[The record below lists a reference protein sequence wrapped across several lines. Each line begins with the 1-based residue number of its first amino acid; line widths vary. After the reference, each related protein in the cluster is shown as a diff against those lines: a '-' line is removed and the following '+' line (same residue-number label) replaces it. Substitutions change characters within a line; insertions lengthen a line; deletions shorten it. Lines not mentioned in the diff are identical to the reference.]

1 MTDCCAFF
9 FSFLFLSIYRMYS
22 FKFYIF
28 YFLFDIILC
37 MFKVQS
43 RKASVLG
50 LVADLITSYRSR
62 QWGARWGVQHLPMFY
77 CFRPPVCPW
86 VNQNCRV
93 ICSLSISW
101 WDHNVSITFVVAGGP
116 ASTRSQLWA
125 IFSPL
130 YPTGEQNV
138 LTMPQK
144 WHTLQQPLRENTC
157 PGKQHCCEWETGR
170 HVERVQ
176 RVWQAVN
183 GNKCS
188 TLKEQDRQATQT
200 LTEWMNLS
208 LIPAVSAVPA
218 GGTDYKTTA
227 KSSSTDMIEDMSR
240 QKEILSL
247 ILSSSLNGHS
257 GHCGL
262 SRLTME
268 DFGKHSL
275 RLLG

>member
-125 IFSPL
+125 ISHHCI
-130 YPTGEQNV
+130 
-138 LTMPQK
+138 PQASRMCS
-144 WHTLQQPLRENTC
+144 LC
-157 PGKQHCCEWETGR
+157 PKNGTHCSSLCVKT
-170 HVERVQ
+170 RVPANSI
-176 RVWQAVN
+176 AVN
-183 GNKCS
+183 ERLADMLRDFS
-188 TLKEQDRQATQT
+188 VFDR
-200 LTEWMNLS
+200 L
-208 LIPAVSAVPA
+208 
-218 GGTDYKTTA
+218 
-227 KSSSTDMIEDMSR
+227 
-240 QKEILSL
+240 
-247 ILSSSLNGHS
+247 
-257 GHCGL
+257 
-262 SRLTME
+262 
-268 DFGKHSL
+268 
-275 RLLG
+275 

>member
-1 MTDCCAFF
+1 MVN
-9 FSFLFLSIYRMYS
+9 
-22 FKFYIF
+22 
-28 YFLFDIILC
+28 
-37 MFKVQS
+37 VQS
-43 RKASVLG
+43 KIAFMLG
-50 LVADLITSYRSR
+50 FTADLITCYRST
-62 QWGARWGVQHLPMFY
+62 QWRGLWGVQHLLMFY
-77 CFRPPVCPW
+77 CFQPAVYPW
-86 VNQNCRV
+86 VNQNYRV

-157 PGKQHCCEWETGR
+157 PGKQYFCEWETGR
-170 HVERVQ
+170 HVERFQ
-176 RVWQAVN
+176 RIWQAVN

-188 TLKEQDRQATQT
+188 TEGARKTEMQT

-208 LIPAVSAVPA
+208 LTPAVSTVPA
-218 GGTDYKTTA
+218 GETDYKTTA

-247 ILSSSLNGHS
+247 ILSSSLNRHS

-262 SRLTME
+262 SRLAME

-275 RLLG
+275 RLSG

>member
-1 MTDCCAFF
+1 M
-9 FSFLFLSIYRMYS
+9 
-22 FKFYIF
+22 
-28 YFLFDIILC
+28 
-37 MFKVQS
+37 QS
-43 RKASVLG
+43 RIASMVG
-50 LVADLITSYRSR
+50 FMADLITCYRSTH
-62 QWGARWGVQHLPMFY
+62 WGGLWGVQHLLMFY
-77 CFRPPVCPW
+77 CFWPPVCPW

-144 WHTLQQPLRENTC
+144 WHMLQQPLRENTC
-157 PGKQHCCEWETGR
+157 PGKQYCCEWETGR
-170 HVERVQ
+170 DVERFQ
-176 RVWQAVN
+176 HVWQAVN

-188 TLKEQDRQATQT
+188 TEGARKTETQT

-208 LIPAVSAVPA
+208 LTPAVSTVPA

-227 KSSSTDMIEDMSR
+227 KSSSTDNDRGHVSTERNTFSDPFIKFKQAQWPLWTQQINNGGL
-240 QKEILSL
+240 QKALLKTIRL
-247 ILSSSLNGHS
+247 IKKQLSSSCAG
-257 GHCGL
+257 
-262 SRLTME
+262 SRRAISNPM
-268 DFGKHSL
+268 
-275 RLLG
+275 